1 MKHASYQFASMCLG
15 VVGLVLCTTVTFQ
28 HLVQLGRNF
37 FFPLFLFFSGHQC
50 AAVCKWWQV
59 IVVRRLFVYVAHVE
73 VWSFVKKPATFCSQA
88 LALCKGTR
96 HSSHKCGVAFKVATV
111 VWCMIKDSDAGK
123 AVVLNSNGY
132 EWYNKMR
139 ISNCNEESE

>member
-15 VVGLVLCTTVTFQ
+15 VVWLVLCTTVTFQ

-73 VWSFVKKPATFCSQA
+73 V
-88 LALCKGTR
+88 
-96 HSSHKCGVAFKVATV
+96 
-111 VWCMIKDSDAGK
+111 
-123 AVVLNSNGY
+123 
-132 EWYNKMR
+132 
-139 ISNCNEESE
+139 